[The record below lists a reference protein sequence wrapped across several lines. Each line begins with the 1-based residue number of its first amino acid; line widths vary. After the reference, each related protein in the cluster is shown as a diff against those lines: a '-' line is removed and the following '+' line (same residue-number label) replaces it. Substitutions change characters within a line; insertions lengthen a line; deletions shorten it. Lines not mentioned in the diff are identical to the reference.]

1 MFGLGVIVNS
11 VAVVATSLLALFLKG
26 IIQKAINKEK
36 VDNISSTIMSGIALC
51 VSYIGISGALECK
64 NTLVC
69 ILSIVIGGFIGE
81 MVDLDKALNNLGKN
95 IENKFKKKST
105 TTTLDSGVSIAEGFV
120 SSSLLFCVGAMAVVG
135 SLNSGLFGN
144 NEILFAKSALDAV
157 TSFLFTLTMGIGV
170 LFSAVAIFL
179 YEGMITLCAFFLK
192 GVLSD
197 AVITEM
203 NAVGSLLI
211 LAIGINILLKSD
223 IKVANLLPA
232 MFIPI
237 LFGIFGII

>member
-11 VAVVATSLLALFLKG
+11 VAVFLTSFIALFLKG

-95 IENKFKKKST
+95 IENKFKKST